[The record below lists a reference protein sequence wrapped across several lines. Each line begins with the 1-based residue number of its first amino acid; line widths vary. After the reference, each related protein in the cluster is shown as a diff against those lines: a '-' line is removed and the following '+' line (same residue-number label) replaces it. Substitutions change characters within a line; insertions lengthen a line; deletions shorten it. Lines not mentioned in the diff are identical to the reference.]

1 MLIRCNDVKNM
12 RTTLNIDEDA
22 FLAAKQVATRERI
35 SIGEAV
41 TRLIRQGLNQ
51 DVAPDLP
58 QQRLRGRFAVLPK
71 RDEVITAEHVREIME
86 REGI

>member
-1 MLIRCNDVKNM
+1 M

-22 FLAAKQVATRERI
+22 FLAAKEVAARERV

-41 TRLIRQGLNQ
+41 SRLIRRGFDQHR
-51 DVAPDLP
+51 VSEPPP
-58 QQRLRGRFAVLPK
+58 QPLRGRFALLPR

>member
-1 MLIRCNDVKNM
+1 M

-22 FLAAKQVATRERI
+22 FLAAKEVAARERI

-41 TRLIRQGLNQ
+41 SRLIRRGF
-51 DVAPDLP
+51 DRHHVAEPP
-58 QQRLRGRFAVLPK
+58 AQPLRGRYALLPR

>member
-1 MLIRCNDVKNM
+1 M
-12 RTTLNIDEDA
+12 RTTLNIDEDV
-22 FLAAKQVATRERI
+22 FLAAKEVAARERI

-41 TRLIRQGLNQ
+41 TRLIRRGLNQ
-51 DVAPDLP
+51 NAASDPP
-58 QQRLRGRFAVLPK
+58 QQRLRGRFALLPV

>member
-1 MLIRCNDVKNM
+1 M
-12 RTTLNIDEDA
+12 NIDEDA